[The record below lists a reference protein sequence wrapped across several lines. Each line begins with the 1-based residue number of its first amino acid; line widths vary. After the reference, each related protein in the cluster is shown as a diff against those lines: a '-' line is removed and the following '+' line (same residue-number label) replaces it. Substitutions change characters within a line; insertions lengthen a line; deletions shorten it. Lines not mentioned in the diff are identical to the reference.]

1 MESKKLFVVQKPRE
15 VENAQARVALKKGEN
30 SSKHQLDYRHL
41 RRVLIKSPHQGGEC
55 PMMTLTGAVFV
66 DSSV

>member
-30 SSKHQLDYRHL
+30 SSKHQLDYPL
-41 RRVLIKSPHQGGEC
+41 PPFAQS
-55 PMMTLTGAVFV
+55 A
-66 DSSV
+66 D